1 MLTTRK
7 KSAIIKDTQ
16 IHKTDTGSAFVQ
28 VAILNTKIEE
38 LSKHLKKNNKDNHSR
53 KGLLG
58 MVSRRNATLKYIA
71 KKDPKK
77 FKELSKKLDA
87 KK

>member
-77 FKELSKKLDA
+77 FKELSKKIDA